1 MLSITQSGPDFGIS
15 GVLGLI
21 SATISLLYVSI
32 ELIKLFT
39 FLDNVLST
47 PNKASNT
54 SSNTTKPQHKHQN
67 KHSTTR
73 GPNTTLEGFDTLS
86 ESLLQSENQE
96 EETKTLPRHIIWMYR
111 MAITR

>member
-39 FLDNVLST
+39 FHDNVSST

-54 SSNTTKPQHKHQN
+54 SSNTSSNTTKPQHKQ
-67 KHSTTR
+67 TR
-73 GPNTTLEGFDTLS
+73 DPNTTLEGFDTLS